1 MFSVEMPGNRSV
13 EEVMTKKVVTV
24 SKDTLILDAAKIMD
38 EKNIGC
44 LVVVEDGVPI
54 GIITEKD
61 FLRKAVASQ
70 KDLNSRVEEIM
81 SAPLI
86 SVERKV
92 DYGEAAAI
100 MTKNKIRRLP
110 IIEEGKLYG
119 IITMSDILPNYIDD
133 LLKALDKISEMLL
146 KLR

>member
-1 MFSVEMPGNRSV
+1 MFSIEMPGNRSV
-13 EEVMTKKVVTV
+13 EEVMTKDVVTV

-44 LVVVEDGVPI
+44 LVVVEDGTPI

-61 FLRKAVASQ
+61 FLRKVVASQ

-81 SAPLI
+81 STPLI
-86 SVERKV
+86 SIERKV

-110 IIEEGKLYG
+110 VIEEGKLYG